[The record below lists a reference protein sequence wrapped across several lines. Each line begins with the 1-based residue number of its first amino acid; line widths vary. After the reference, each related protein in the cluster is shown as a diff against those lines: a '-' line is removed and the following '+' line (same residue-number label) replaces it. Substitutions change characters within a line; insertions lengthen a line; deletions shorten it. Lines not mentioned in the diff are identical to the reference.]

1 MARCRQ
7 MSSHSPTVAPAR
19 TGPRRLPTG
28 RVSPAGDALRGG
40 CQERQ
45 NCRKLPAAGTTSVCH
60 HAPSAMRRTTATVAP
75 WPAHPTIGQRG
86 ACFRGQYGS
95 QLPHPETGHLV
106 EQVRPHPAGPQTLQC
121 PGFVVDERRQPPPD
135 RPTMPGLVL
144 GSRTMI
150 AMSTAQQ
157 RPPRRKLVLPQ
168 PQPGLPRARDRPG
181 RQNTTTNPRPAT
193 ASTTSRP
200 GSMTATCPR
209 CSKNRCHACRRFPPE
224 SPTVKW

>member
-1 MARCRQ
+1 
-7 MSSHSPTVAPAR
+7 
-19 TGPRRLPTG
+19 
-28 RVSPAGDALRGG
+28 
-40 CQERQ
+40 
-45 NCRKLPAAGTTSVCH
+45 
-60 HAPSAMRRTTATVAP
+60 MRRTTATVAP

-181 RQNTTTNPRPAT
+181 RQIHHNEPQTGHRLNHIPSRLDDRHLPEMLEEPLPRLPAVPTRVTDGQVVSECRQVRQTTIDVEITTRSVPLTSPTQATGSADMPEPRP
-193 ASTTSRP
+193 P
-200 GSMTATCPR
+200 
-209 CSKNRCHACRRFPPE
+209 
-224 SPTVKW
+224 